1 MAKAK
6 AIFIPGTNM
15 TFQSASAAAK
25 VLGINAGNIYKV
37 LNGQRKT
44 AGGYSFGYESNKT
57 IYIPQT
63 GQTFSNPR
71 AAARSVGVKPGRVY
85 DVLSGNV
92 RSKSK
97 PKYDFVYA
105 DTTKINAASATSNSV
120 PNRKKSR
127 KENKQQQI
135 QQNRQ
140 RKKEKFAQQKRKIE
154 TRIQERAE
162 ASIRRQQRDEE
173 RQRRRILRP
182 ATQKYEKSKKQLQ
195 SYLEKVNA
203 KLKEYNDLHKY
214 FVNYNPS
221 APDVL
226 GLQMAIGY
234 TEDGY
239 FNTTLSKFSVVYD
252 DTASIQEIES
262 ALIETAER
270 MERLKKVLEDAT
282 NKANGRF
289 WDINVAKGNR
299 SALALE
305 FNITESQMDN
315 YADPIWDMLDVLQE
329 ANHHEELGSELVYN
343 AVSDAMQGN
352 IPDWKLAEFLENIS
366 AYMDG
371 DSIQDIDEIFMILNG
386 YHAPGSG
393 IWDDEGWVM

>member
-1 MAKAK
+1 MSKPK

-15 TFQSASAAAK
+15 TFKSAREAAK
-25 VLGINAGNIYKV
+25 ALGIDAGNIYKV
-37 LNGQRKT
+37 LKGQRKT

-57 IYIPQT
+57 IYVPQT
-63 GQTFSNPR
+63 GQTFSSPR
-71 AAARSVGVKPGRVY
+71 AAARAMGVKSGRVY

-92 RSKSK
+92 RSKTT
-97 PKYDFVYA
+97 PRYDFVYA
-105 DTTKINAASATSNSV
+105 DITKILPAFDQSSTV
-120 PNRKKSR
+120 PKKSQ
-127 KENKQQQI
+127 KTNKQQRL
-135 QQNRQ
+135 QQKRQ
-140 RKKEKFAQQKRKIE
+140 RKKEKFDQQQRMIEKRK
-154 TRIQERAE
+154 QERVE
-162 ASIRRQQRDEE
+162 SRIRRQKEDEE
-173 RQRRRILRP
+173 RHRRQLLKP

-195 SYLEKVNA
+195 EYLEKVNA
-203 KLKEYNDLHKY
+203 KLKEYNNLHKN

-221 APDVL
+221 TPDVL

-239 FNTTLSKFSVVYD
+239 FNTTLSNFSVVYD
-252 DTASIQEIES
+252 DTASIQEIAS
-262 ALIETAER
+262 MLIATAER

-305 FNITESQMDN
+305 FNITEAQMDN
-315 YADPIWDMLDVLQE
+315 YADLIWDMLDVLQE
-329 ANHHEELGSELVYN
+329 ANHHEELGSDLVYN
-343 AVSDAMQGN
+343 KVSDAMQGN
-352 IPDWKLAEFLENIS
+352 IPDWKLSEFLDNLS
-366 AYMDG
+366 GYMDG
-371 DSIQDIDEIFMILNG
+371 DKTQDLDEIFMILHG